1 MTVTVNNR
9 VHIVH
14 QDLAIKFSLLNKQ
27 VIRIVKMSSFSNI
40 FLNVTKAFL
49 NTNPSIDNVIAFANV
64 DDMLIPLEINQPQI
78 NMSKPPNVP
87 HDKFA
92 ALFLPEE
99 LQNYT
104 CGYASPD
111 GSCLFNSVSIILRGD
126 ESVSLDLRAATISDL
141 MKHADYYLRLPIFQ
155 SDWAWSNEA

>member
-9 VHIVH
+9 VHIVN
-14 QDLAIKFSLLNKQ
+14 QDLATKLSLLNKQ

-64 DDMLIPLEINQPQI
+64 DDMLIPLEINQTQI

-87 HDKFA
+87 HDKLA
-92 ALFLPEE
+92 AL
-99 LQNYT
+99 
-104 CGYASPD
+104 S
-111 GSCLFNSVSIILRGD
+111 SR
-126 ESVSLDLRAATISDL
+126 
-141 MKHADYYLRLPIFQ
+141 M
-155 SDWAWSNEA
+155 